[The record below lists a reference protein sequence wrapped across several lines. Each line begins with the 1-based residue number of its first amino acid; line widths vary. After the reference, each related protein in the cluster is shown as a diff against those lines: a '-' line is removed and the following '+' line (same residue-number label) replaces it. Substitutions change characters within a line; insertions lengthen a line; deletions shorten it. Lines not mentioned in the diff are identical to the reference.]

1 MSREEIFA
9 RFGLPASITMH
20 QGNGFTW
27 EYRRF
32 GLAVEFD
39 RQMLVKSWQIP
50 GARTLE
56 LQRRSMAQS
65 FPVPSD
71 APIID
76 LTPRLRDL
84 EQMGQN
90 SSHVGSTIY
99 NQAVIAPR
107 PILRDVQRSPKPTD
121 IVASSFNMSSRP
133 DETRHHYQSGR
144 TDAWAR

>member
-1 MSREEIFA
+1 MRWA
-9 RFGLPASITMH
+9 
-20 QGNGFTW
+20 NGFIW

-39 RQMLVKSWQIP
+39 RLLVKSWQIP
-50 GARTLE
+50 GAGALE

-71 APIID
+71 AAIVD

-90 SSHVGSTIY
+90 SLHVDSRIY
-99 NQAVIAPR
+99 NHAVIAPR
-107 PILRDVQRSPKPTD
+107 PMPRDVQRPT
-121 IVASSFNMSSRP
+121 A
-133 DETRHHYQSGR
+133 ETY
-144 TDAWAR
+144 